1 MKLLNNISVLI
12 FLLLCFSCEEVIDID
27 LQKSNPRLVVEAS
40 IIWDKD
46 GTGNLQIINLST
58 TTPYFNSEYSP
69 ARDARVTMTTS
80 SGETFNF
87 LEENPGVYVNSNF
100 LPVLYQAYE
109 LTIIYE
115 GENYIGRETMIP
127 VVTLE
132 EVEQTLNGG
141 FSGDEIE
148 LKAYY
153 TDPADIPNY
162 YLFKFSFEDL
172 SLQIYNDEFTN
183 GNRTFAYFSDEDLAI
198 GDTVNFEIQG
208 ISERFYE
215 YMYILSSQAGE
226 SNGGPFQTQ
235 PTTVR
240 GNIINES
247 NPDNF
252 AFGYFRLSQS
262 DNLEYTIQ

>member
-12 FLLLCFSCEEVIDID
+12 LLLFCFSCEEVVDID
-27 LQKSNPRLVVEAS
+27 LQESKPRLVVEAS
-40 IIWDKD
+40 MIWEKD
-46 GTGNLQIINLST
+46 STGNLQIINLST

-69 ARDARVTMTTS
+69 ARDASIIITTS

-87 LEENPGVYVNSNF
+87 LEENPGIYVNSNF
-100 LPVLYQAYE
+100 LPALYQEYE
-109 LTIIYE
+109 ITIIYE
-115 GENYIGRETMIP
+115 DEKYTGRETMIP
-127 VVTLE
+127 VVHLE
-132 EVEQTLNGG
+132 KVEQTLNGG

-153 TDPADIPNY
+153 TDPVEIPNY
-162 YLFKFSFEDL
+162 YLFKFLYEDL

-215 YMYILSSQAGE
+215 YLYILSSQAGE